1 MARNINNKNKCLDY
15 FCKNKLAKPKSKLCI
30 ESLEYLQEGIIKP
43 CDDDHCP
50 FYIDTKGPS
59 YCPECKG
66 DPQNRK
72 LIG

>member
-50 FYIDTKGPS
+50 FYIDTKGLHIALS
-59 YCPECKG
+59 VKEILKTE
-66 DPQNRK
+66 N
-72 LIG
+72 